1 MNLNHLQCSICKAD
15 YAPDQIRYVCPKHG
29 DSGLLDVIYDYERI
43 KSRTSPSEISNSKDF
58 SIWRYFELLPI
69 EDRSVIPP
77 LRVGWTPLYES
88 RKLGKELNLDNLW
101 LKDDGLNPTGS
112 LKDRASAVVVAIAK
126 ELGVKIITT
135 ASSGNAGAALAG
147 LSASA
152 HVPTVVFVP
161 YTAPEAKIA
170 QLSIYGARVFL
181 VHGTYDQAFELCLAA
196 SKEFGWYSRNTGY
209 NPYTAE
215 GKKTASIEICEQLAL
230 QNGDRKGW
238 RAPDRIFVSVG
249 DGNIITGLWKGL
261 RDLLALGWIEKM
273 PKLMGVQA
281 EGSAACY
288 NAWKAGSEDI
298 TPVEAHTIADSISV
312 GLPRDGTRA
321 VRAVRETRG
330 AYITVTDEEIL
341 DAMRKL
347 ARGEGVFA
355 EPAGATGYAGLVKT
369 VRQDVVDPD
378 EEIVVVIT
386 GNGLKDVN
394 AAVKAAGKAPMI
406 EPKLDALREM
416 KTRNRNSKLTRVY
429 VSVFPGARKRLPGE
443 RNPGLQHKNTGSRRC
458 WNQL

>member
-1 MNLNHLQCSICKAD
+1 MNLSYLQCSVCKAV
-15 YAPDQIRYVCPKHG
+15 YAPGQIQYVCPKHG

-43 KSRTSPSEISNSKDF
+43 KSRTSASEISNSKNF
-58 SIWRYFELLPI
+58 SIWRYFELLPT
-69 EDRSVIPP
+69 EDSSVIPP
-77 LRVGWTPLYES
+77 LRVGWTPMYKS
-88 RKLGKELNLDNLW
+88 RELGKELNLRNLW

-112 LKDRASAVVVAIAK
+112 LKDRASAVVVAKAK
-126 ELGVKIITT
+126 ELGVKVITT

-152 HVPTVVFVP
+152 HVPAVVFVP

-170 QLSIYGARVFL
+170 QLSIYGAHVFL

-209 NPYTAE
+209 NPYTVE

-230 QNGDRKGW
+230 SKGDHNGW
-238 RAPDRIFVSVG
+238 RAPDQIFVSVG

-261 RDLLALGWIEKM
+261 RDLQALGWIEKM

-288 NAWKAGSEDI
+288 NAWKTGSENI
-298 TPVEAHTIADSISV
+298 TPVVARTIADSISV

-321 VRAVRETRG
+321 VRAVRETNG
-330 AYITVTDEEIL
+330 AYISVSDEQIL

-347 ARGEGVFA
+347 ARSEGVFA
-355 EPAGATGYAGLVKT
+355 EPAGATGYAGLAKA
-369 VRQDVVDPD
+369 VRDGLAETD
-378 EEIVVVIT
+378 EEIVAVIT

-394 AAVKAAGKAPMI
+394 SAVKAAGKAPLI
-406 EPKLDALREM
+406 EPNLNALRQM
-416 KTRNRNSKLTRVY
+416 K
-429 VSVFPGARKRLPGE
+429 
-443 RNPGLQHKNTGSRRC
+443 
-458 WNQL
+458 W